1 VKVNAR
7 VRWESIL
14 VLGVSLIALG
24 LIYIWT
30 HQPPAPP
37 PAPKVYVADPTPPV
51 KITPVDWDKCLDG
64 TATPNLADKTYSVLI
79 LNKCPVAMNDFSV
92 SFKFYDSTDARVG
105 WDAMSVS
112 SLQPSEKVKWK
123 ADLPV
128 KGYPLTVD
136 TVRIQIFSYSKGT
149 AE

>member
-1 VKVNAR
+1 MNR
-7 VRWESIL
+7 ESLMRECRRIL

-24 LIYIWT
+24 LLYIWT
-30 HQPPAPP
+30 P
-37 PAPKVYVADPTPPV
+37 PAPKAYVVEPPV

-64 TATPNLADKTYSVLI
+64 TVTPNLADKTYSVLI

-105 WDAMSVS
+105 WDNMSVS

-123 ADLPV
+123 ADLPL

-136 TVRIQIFSYSKGT
+136 TARIQIFSYSKGT